1 MNLLRIKKELN
12 RDSLKSIFNEFSGWY
27 FGNDFTKILKQ
38 ERHRSDRTGS
48 PISYIIINISGK
60 SNDTKR
66 ILDGDYHKFL
76 RELVVLISKNVRESD
91 IKHFIVPATIGILL
105 IDTAIHDAKA
115 LIDRISKK
123 LYDHFE
129 SLNKENYMNIIQSIS
144 ISTYPLSQMSEW
156 NLIEAKPVVIKKLKF
171 VKEKENSKLMLREK
185 SDFYFHWNI
194 QPLANGTI
202 GFTMPI
208 LWDIINEN
216 QIHLI
221 SQFLKRL
228 IDIVGSLI
236 GIILSL
242 PLMILVS
249 ILIKMTSKGPI
260 FFKQTRLGYLGTP
273 FTFFK
278 FRTMKNNCDDQIHKQ
293 YVKKLIEAKNDE
305 INLGTVENP
314 QYKLTK
320 DPRVTSIGLFLRK
333 LSIDEL
339 PQLFNVLKGEMS
351 LVGPRPPISYE
362 IEEYQ
367 NWHYRRILEVKPG
380 ITGLWQVS
388 GRNKTTFDEMVR
400 LDIHYAENWS
410 LWLDIKILFKTI
422 KVLFYFNGY

>member
-1 MNLLRIKKELN
+1 
-12 RDSLKSIFNEFSGWY
+12 
-27 FGNDFTKILKQ
+27 
-38 ERHRSDRTGS
+38 
-48 PISYIIINISGK
+48 
-60 SNDTKR
+60 
-66 ILDGDYHKFL
+66 
-76 RELVVLISKNVRESD
+76 
-91 IKHFIVPATIGILL
+91 
-105 IDTAIHDAKA
+105 
-115 LIDRISKK
+115 
-123 LYDHFE
+123 
-129 SLNKENYMNIIQSIS
+129 
-144 ISTYPLSQMSEW
+144 
-156 NLIEAKPVVIKKLKF
+156 
-171 VKEKENSKLMLREK
+171 MLREK

-380 ITGLWQVS
+380 ITGLWQVL

-410 LWLDIKILFKTI
+410 LWLDIKILLKTI